1 MSFTDIARL
10 VLLQPLFNLFV
21 FLATIWPFGDN
32 VAFAVVAITVLIR
45 VALLPFSR
53 ATIKNQQV
61 MHHIQPELKRLQG
74 EHKGDQAK
82 IAQET
87 MALYRRH
94 GMNPASGCLP
104 ALAQLPIL
112 IVLFYVFRNI
122 FRHDLL
128 YGFLLSRFPTEEA
141 FRAALDTSFFG
152 IDLAQPN
159 LWVLPV
165 ITGIL
170 QFIQSWQ
177 MLPPKKDLKTHEG
190 ADMQTQLSRQ
200 MTFIFPIMTIFI
212 SRSLPAALP
221 LSWSVTTL
229 FMIIQQWWMSRSLKL
244 AQVAAPAVEV
254 TVRKRE
260 KSRS

>member
-1 MSFTDIARL
+1 MSIGDIVQLA
-10 VLLQPLFNLFV
+10 LLQPLFNLFV

-32 VAFAVVAITVLIR
+32 VAFAVVAITILTR

-53 ATIKNQQV
+53 ATIKNQQA
-61 MHHIQPELKRLQG
+61 MHHIQPELKRIQA
-74 EHKGDQAK
+74 EFKGDQAK
-82 IAQET
+82 LAQET

-94 GMNPASGCLP
+94 GINPASGCLP
-104 ALAQLPIL
+104 ALAQIPIL
-112 IVLFYVFRNI
+112 IVLFYVFQNI
-122 FRHDLL
+122 FRHNLL

-159 LWVLPV
+159 LWVLP
-165 ITGIL
+165 IATGIL

-177 MLPPKKDLKTHEG
+177 TLPPKKDMKTHEG
-190 ADMQTQLSRQ
+190 QDLQTQLMRQ
-200 MTFIFPIMTIFI
+200 MTFIFPLMTIFI
-212 SRSLPAALP
+212 ARSLPAALP

-229 FMIIQQWWMSRSLKL
+229 FMIVQQWWMGRSLKL

-254 TVRKRE
+254 TVRRPKKKGR
-260 KSRS
+260 